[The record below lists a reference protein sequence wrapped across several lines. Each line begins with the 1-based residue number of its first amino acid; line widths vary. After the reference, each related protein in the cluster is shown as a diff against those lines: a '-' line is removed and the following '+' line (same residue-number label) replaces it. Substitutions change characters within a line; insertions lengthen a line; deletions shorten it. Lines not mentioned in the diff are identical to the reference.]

1 MAELGK
7 TLHMP
12 KANKP
17 ALSEEEVQKR
27 LEDELEKILKGT
39 TLEEN
44 INPLFSM
51 PGKYLRVDNR
61 Y

>member
-44 INPLFSM
+44 INPLF
-51 PGKYLRVDNR
+51 R
-61 Y
+61 YAR

>member
-1 MAELGK
+1 
-7 TLHMP
+7 MP